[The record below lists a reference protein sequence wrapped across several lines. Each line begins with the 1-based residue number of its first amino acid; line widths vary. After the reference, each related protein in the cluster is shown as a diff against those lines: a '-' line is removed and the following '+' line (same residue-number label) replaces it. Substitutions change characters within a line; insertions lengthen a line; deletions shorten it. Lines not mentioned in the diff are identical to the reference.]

1 MHTLQQVLK
10 QKENDDIWSVTPTN
24 TVFEAIQVMADKR
37 ARSLLVINGSKLEGI
52 ISERLIKRAG
62 FTIDLGLILRRDYAR
77 EVSLKG
83 CMSKKALVGEIMS
96 SNVITVAP
104 TDSVQNALK
113 AMTEHD
119 IRHLPVVDNTTV
131 VGVVSIGDLV
141 KDVISVQ
148 LANKTPSQ
156 SPYEENLFRAQ
167 TLVRN
172 EPAKAARII
181 QTWLANE

>member
-37 ARSLLVINGSKLEGI
+37 AGALLVMDGTKLEGV
-52 ISERLIKRAG
+52 ISE
-62 FTIDLGLILRRDYAR
+62 RDYAR
-77 EVSLKG
+77 EVIIKG
-83 CMSKKALVGEIMS
+83 RSSKKTLVSEIMS

-113 AMTEHD
+113 VMTEHH
-119 IRHLPVVDNTTV
+119 IRHLPIVDNTTV

-141 KDVISVQ
+141 KDVISMQQSTIEQ
-148 LANKTPSQ
+148 LESYIRT
-156 SPYEENLFRAQ
+156 
-167 TLVRN
+167 
-172 EPAKAARII
+172 
-181 QTWLANE
+181 